1 MAQTRA
7 CQVGGETRPS
17 RGTFLSRPD
26 SATDQESGIPTE
38 GSVPVC
44 AVCGGVGSCEFCP
57 NIPGEPPQGDAGGVP
72 SADAVRSEAQAR
84 ARSILWEAI
93 EREDVAAAANARAEW
108 TITLAEELALT
119 AMVAVR
125 DPESHSR
132 YAARTLRRLL
142 DEDPSLSLDEAASAA
157 SALAALGG
165 RGHAEA
171 LSILQA
177 MAERATERATSTAC
191 RRIAYRVAQ
200 PDVRGIDTTT

>member
-1 MAQTRA
+1 M
-7 CQVGGETRPS
+7 
-17 RGTFLSRPD
+17 
-26 SATDQESGIPTE
+26 
-38 GSVPVC
+38 PVC

-57 NIPGEPPQGDAGGVP
+57 NIPGKPLQGDAGGVP
-72 SADAVRSEAQAR
+72 SADAFRSEAQAR

-142 DEDPSLSLDEAASAA
+142 DEDPSLSLEDAASAA

-191 RRIAYRVAQ
+191 RRIAHRVVQ
-200 PDVRGIDTTT
+200 PDVRGMDTTT